1 MVDYEI
7 LLRDAQSSGG
17 VGWGFANHNKVFGII
32 DHVLTLA
39 LSAEIPSADL
49 WNASNLQDIYIYSFE
64 KNWRQDKTWQD
75 RKDMTSSLSLTL

>member
-7 LLRDAQSSGG
+7 LLGDAQSSGG

-39 LSAEIPSADL
+39 RSAEIPSADL
-49 WNASNLQDIYIYSFE
+49 WNASDFQDVYSFE
-64 KNWRQDKTWQD
+64 KKLTT
-75 RKDMTSSLSLTL
+75 RKDMTRLFPCP

>member
-7 LLRDAQSSGG
+7 LLGDAQSSGG

-39 LSAEIPSADL
+39 RCE
-49 WNASNLQDIYIYSFE
+49 
-64 KNWRQDKTWQD
+64 
-75 RKDMTSSLSLTL
+75 

>member
-7 LLRDAQSSGG
+7 LLGDAQSSGG

-39 LSAEIPSADL
+39 RCAEIPSADL
-49 WNASNLQDIYIYSFE
+49 WNASNFQDIYIYIVL
-64 KNWRQDKTWQD
+64 KKIHGKTRHDKTI
-75 RKDMTSSLSLTL
+75 SLSLTL